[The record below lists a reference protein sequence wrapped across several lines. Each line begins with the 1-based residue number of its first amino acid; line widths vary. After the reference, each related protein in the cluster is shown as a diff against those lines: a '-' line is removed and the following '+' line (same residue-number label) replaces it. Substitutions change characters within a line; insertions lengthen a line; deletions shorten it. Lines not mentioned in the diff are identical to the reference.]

1 MSSEENLEGK
11 LFVQFIALMYLSY
24 IDKMM
29 DEQHLYKDYTL
40 HELLDELDVIECFG
54 HPNRRLQIGEIT
66 KKQAELFR
74 KLDVPV
80 PLGV

>member
-1 MSSEENLEGK
+1 
-11 LFVQFIALMYLSY
+11 MYLSY

-29 DEQHLYKDYTL
+29 DEQNLYKDYTL

-54 HPNRRLQIGEIT
+54 HPSRRLQIGEFT
-66 KKQAELFR
+66 KKQAKLFK